1 MFQLSIEAALAF
13 VRKAMDELTSV
24 EDKGMLADPDALDL
38 QKLVEGSIV
47 EAVVKTHSQAPAY
60 LLDGKL
66 AGNEITVRVNDKVMS
81 VDFQTDV
88 LRVISVKVSDSDVIV
103 TGFIPEDSAEG
114 RKQLNRYVRGVPD
127 DPRVVLQQVW
137 GAEGNHRPR
146 LFYYTTEEGEDAS
159 ANIWYIPYPKIID
172 GSVNSDNP
180 ELEYP
185 ATGIAE
191 GDEPTLTPMEKTPV
205 VEICP
210 RLEYAVLNELT
221 AMVLDILNEHDKAS
235 LYRAK
240 SKEYMEV

>member
-24 EDKGMLADPDALDL
+24 EDKGVLADPDALDL

-60 LLDGKL
+60 LLDGKS
-66 AGNEITVRVNDKVMS
+66 AGAVSNIHVSDKVMHIR
-81 VDFQTDV
+81 FETEV
-88 LRVISVKVSDSDVIV
+88 LRVISVKAGDSNVVV
-103 TGFIPEDSAEG
+103 TEFIPEDSAEG

-127 DPRVVLQQVW
+127 DPRVVVIQVW
-137 GAEGNHRPR
+137 EEGNHRPQLR
-146 LFYYTTEEGEDAS
+146 YYTTEEGDEAS
-159 ANIWYIPYPKIID
+159 ADIKYIPYPKIID

-180 ELEYP
+180 ESEYP

-191 GDEPTLTPMEKTPV
+191 GDEPTLTPIEKTPV